1 MCEHTTPSEPYSNLT
16 VQGFSQLL
24 VLSCTRRSAKHSLLP
39 LLSPSVFLFVAN
51 FMATFLQSRWW
62 WSWMSPKCHPK
73 LIEQLVREDV
83 SACFAKK
90 FHCFYLQAHQRAALL
105 LVYAT
110 LNSSSNSFVKMSVHV
125 SPKSLIASI
134 SKLIREL
141 LSSLFML
148 VINELVFA
156 ISVAHLQWSF
166 VCSKL

>member
-1 MCEHTTPSEPYSNLT
+1 
-16 VQGFSQLL
+16 
-24 VLSCTRRSAKHSLLP
+24 
-39 LLSPSVFLFVAN
+39 
-51 FMATFLQSRWW
+51 
-62 WSWMSPKCHPK
+62 
-73 LIEQLVREDV
+73 
-83 SACFAKK
+83 
-90 FHCFYLQAHQRAALL
+90 
-105 LVYAT
+105 
-110 LNSSSNSFVKMSVHV
+110 MSVHV